1 METSSISS
9 KCTFNLPSVYF
20 LVYHLTS
27 KKDHFSL
34 STTVSLS
41 ILLCHPLKSLTMLI
55 VREIKTLSCS
65 LLFRLR
71 VLPLIVHCHLGYFFH
86 VTRWPCVILLIL
98 HTQLCAHIGIAF
110 HLGNPSAFL
119 LVVLNTYLSLI

>member
-1 METSSISS
+1 METSSISL

-71 VLPLIVHCHLGYFFH
+71 VLPLIVHCHLGCFF
-86 VTRWPCVILLIL
+86 PC
-98 HTQLCAHIGIAF
+98 HTVALCHFA
-110 HLGNPSAFL
+110 NPSHTTMR
-119 LVVLNTYLSLI
+119 TYRNRISFGKSICLFTRGIKHVS